1 MLVMELCAGGDLL
14 NFVRK
19 RKKCEEPLAKVLFKQ
34 IIEGIGYIHSKSILH
49 RDIKLDNILL
59 DGKGEVKIADFGV
72 SKTVKAGEI
81 MYEQSG
87 TPAYIAPEIIKN
99 EGYKGFKADLW
110 SAGVVLFALLFG
122 TVPFKANNMKDLH
135 QQILHAKYN
144 MKEDVS
150 ESAKDLIRGLLN
162 TNPKKRLSV
171 RQVLEHPWLVG
182 AELLSRDIFN
192 EVEKEVIRS
201 EFTYNDPSRFNR
213 NERINQL
220 EEPWDCFTELNLD
233 SMNQTLRNASEK
245 SLILAPF
252 NSTMSDLSGFFR
264 SVLAMASMEE
274 KKEVLKFAARC
285 RDQDR

>member
-1 MLVMELCAGGDLL
+1 M
-14 NFVRK
+14 
-19 RKKCEEPLAKVLFKQ
+19 
-34 IIEGIGYIHSKSILH
+34 
-49 RDIKLDNILL
+49 
-59 DGKGEVKIADFGV
+59 KG
-72 SKTVKAGEI
+72 
-81 MYEQSG
+81 
-87 TPAYIAPEIIKN
+87 
-99 EGYKGFKADLW
+99 
-110 SAGVVLFALLFG
+110 
-122 TVPFKANNMKDLH
+122 LH